1 MAIVLAFIENH
12 KNPAIDGLCEEYE
25 KKTKGIFSF
34 KRKKLAGAKGS
45 NPKKQ
50 QEEETKKITGLKKTG
65 DILIL
70 CDERGKSFDS
80 VELSK
85 YFEKHLMQTSGD
97 IILAIGG
104 AYGFTQE
111 ALHKNHRIQ
120 KQMGIRRN
128 HACHVF
134 IAMHGSRR
142 VLFCYCATGVGCVY
156 LVINRLCGNH
166 SI

>member
-85 YFEKHLMQTSGD
+85 YFEKYLMQTSGD

-111 ALHKNHRIQ
+111 ALHKNYTWKLSDLVFPHHIARLLVCEQLYRCQQIN
-120 KQMGIRRN
+120 KGTGY
-128 HACHVF
+128 HHV
-134 IAMHGSRR
+134 
-142 VLFCYCATGVGCVY
+142 
-156 LVINRLCGNH
+156 
-166 SI
+166 

>member
-34 KRKKLAGAKGS
+34 KRKKLSGAKGS

-50 QEEETKKITGLKKTG
+50 QEEETKKITDLRKTG

-80 VELSK
+80 VGLTK
-85 YFEKHLMQTSGD
+85 YFEKQLMQTSGD

-111 ALHKNHRIQ
+111 ALHQNHTWKLSDLVFPHHIARLLVCEQLYRCQQIN
-120 KQMGIRRN
+120 KGTGY
-128 HACHVF
+128 HHV
-134 IAMHGSRR
+134 
-142 VLFCYCATGVGCVY
+142 
-156 LVINRLCGNH
+156 
-166 SI
+166 